1 MGRPRKDGQ
10 DSAVSRME
18 AAFFRVMEETP
29 FGKLTVRAVVT
40 EAGVNRNSFYYHYAG
55 IDDLA
60 RSAVANLLVPEIP
73 RMILRGLG
81 PGSEQVVQVLEG
93 VHGDD
98 RLRKLLILIG
108 PNSTSALRAMLKDA
122 VLDLWL
128 QTFEVERGDLTPEE
142 SATVDFLLAGAL
154 ELVGQVK
161 QSDARAALSRLSSI
175 PIVQESMR
183 IAVLTLKAAGTRS

>member
-98 RLRKLLILIG
+98 RLRKLFILIG